1 MILISYIDDAQTSL
15 KALVFSFI
23 LKYQPSSCV
32 FETDAALTLA
42 LWIPPF
48 EYQPKDK
55 QQQTPTQVLR
65 NAVSIFAVSICCFH
79 FWISAE
85 RQAAGADPHSSVLR
99 NAVFMTH
106 RCFRAE
112 KVAISPQC
120 LRTLSRAGS
129 FQSYTALAPSLF
141 RSGTKRWVIDCN
153 IDMFEYPFVPGSKWP
168 HQKDHR
174 PGYSELCSWNCWNQ
188 RFHHIYHLSGRWR

>member
-1 MILISYIDDAQTSL
+1 MHLIVLPPFLMTMTLMILISYIDDAQTSL

-65 NAVSIFAVSICCFH
+65 NAVSIFAVSIFAVSICCFH
-79 FWISAE
+79 F
-85 RQAAGADPHSSVLR
+85 
-99 NAVFMTH
+99 
-106 RCFRAE
+106 
-112 KVAISPQC
+112 
-120 LRTLSRAGS
+120 
-129 FQSYTALAPSLF
+129 
-141 RSGTKRWVIDCN
+141 
-153 IDMFEYPFVPGSKWP
+153 
-168 HQKDHR
+168 
-174 PGYSELCSWNCWNQ
+174 
-188 RFHHIYHLSGRWR
+188 

>member
-1 MILISYIDDAQTSL
+1 MMLKPVCHLL

-48 EYQPKDK
+48 EYQPKEK
-55 QQQTPTQVLR
+55 QQQTPTWVLR
-65 NAVSIFAVSICCFH
+65 NAVS
-79 FWISAE
+79 
-85 RQAAGADPHSSVLR
+85 
-99 NAVFMTH
+99 MTH
-106 RCFRAE
+106 RCFRVE
-112 KVAISPQC
+112 KVAISPRC
-120 LRTLSRAGS
+120 SRTLSRAGS

-153 IDMFEYPFVPGSKWP
+153 IDMF
-168 HQKDHR
+168 DH
-174 PGYSELCSWNCWNQ
+174 PLCS
-188 RFHHIYHLSGRWR
+188 RFEMATSKGSQTRIFRALFLKLLAPTFPPHISLVRQVEIKLLCVFSL